1 MIFWEAQREDK
12 NGRQPMVK
20 PHQSPLAVAPTVP
33 PLDSAKLGI
42 EKEQKTKN
50 WLTGCNIYSN
60 YIIKLRTRKQKK
72 PPGLQLHDLDKSFL

>member
-33 PLDSAKLGI
+33 PLDSAKLSI
-42 EKEQKTKN
+42 EKEQKT
-50 WLTGCNIYSN
+50 
-60 YIIKLRTRKQKK
+60 
-72 PPGLQLHDLDKSFL
+72 